1 MNYSSEWQN
10 KIDSLEKNPKE
21 HEWEE
26 ISKWYHF
33 DNKDRAKSR
42 NLTVFN
48 QGVWVEIDELDRIS
62 WKYRKVRALTEDDV
76 FYDGWYYT
84 VNNCSSLGSFNHVFK
99 IDKASI
105 DLRGERDERARKMLL
120 EFIKKYGGVSDEDL
134 PVVPKGILKL

>member
-1 MNYSSEWQN
+1 MNYTSKWQN

-21 HEWEE
+21 YEWEQ

-33 DNKDRAKSR
+33 DNKDYAKSC

-48 QGVWVEIDELDRIS
+48 RGVWLEIDELDRVS
-62 WKYRKVRALTEDDV
+62 WKYRKVRALTENNV

-84 VNNCSSLGSFNHVFK
+84 INNCSSLGSFNHIFK

-105 DLRGERDERARKMLL
+105 DLRGKNNRSARKMLC
-120 EFIKKYGGVSDEDL
+120 EFIKKYAGVDDEEL
-134 PVVPKGILKL
+134 PTIPKGILKL